1 MKTFLSILFFL
12 PFIAQAQDS
21 CRLKKETDEFTHQTR
36 ISTGFVP
43 FNVNGLPLSISI
55 DATKTEVDFFFWIRN
70 ESRCFDDAS
79 TAQVVF
85 DGERLKANYKNTG
98 SMNCE
103 GAFHFTFKNSQTTPT
118 QLKRLTDKKVSTIKL
133 TGNDKTITE
142 IVFSEEQKALLMKM
156 ANCVVNQAKGLL

>member
-12 PFIAQAQDS
+12 PFITQAQDS

-118 QLKRLTDKKVSTIKL
+118 QLKRLTDKKVNTIRL
-133 TGNDKTITE
+133 TGNDKTVTE